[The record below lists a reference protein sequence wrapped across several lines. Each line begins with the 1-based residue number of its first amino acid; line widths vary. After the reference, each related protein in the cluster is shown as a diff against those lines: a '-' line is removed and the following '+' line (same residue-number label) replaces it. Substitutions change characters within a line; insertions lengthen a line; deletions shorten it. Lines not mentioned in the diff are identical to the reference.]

1 MARITKQI
9 VLQEDGKNFH
19 FVIEQMPATRG
30 FLFGAKVAKFLCS
43 NTNAGEI
50 GSTLDE
56 AVMRL
61 VGGMD
66 IEALEKLMD
75 EVLITATYKDGVAP
89 TPCTRERLDEVLTD
103 PANVLKLLQE
113 CLKVNLSFIVGA
125 LPAGLKEKILGLLQQ
140 IMAALN
146 SSNSPMGEK

>member
-1 MARITKQI
+1 MARITKQVVI
-9 VLQEDGKNFH
+9 QEDGKNFH

-30 FLFGAKVAKFLCS
+30 LLFGAKIAKFLCS
-43 NTNAGEI
+43 NQNAGDI
-50 GSTLDE
+50 GATLDE

-66 IEALEKLMD
+66 IETLEKLMD
-75 EVLITATYKDGVAP
+75 EVLITATYKDGVTP

-125 LPAGLKEKILGLLQQ
+125 LPADLKERMLGQLQQ
-140 IMAALN
+140 LSAVFN
-146 SSNSPMGEK
+146 SSNSQTDKK

>member
-30 FLFGAKVAKFLCS
+30 LLFGAKVAKFLCS
-43 NTNAGEI
+43 NPNATDLGA
-50 GSTLDE
+50 TLDE
-56 AVMRL
+56 AIFRL

-66 IEALEKLMD
+66 IETLEKLMD
-75 EVLITATYKDGVAP
+75 EVLITATYKDGVTP
-89 TPCTRERLDEVLTD
+89 TPCTRERLDEVLND

-125 LPAGLKEKILGLLQQ
+125 LPADLKERMLGQLQQ
-140 IMAALN
+140 LSAVFN
-146 SSNSPMGEK
+146 SSNSQTDKK